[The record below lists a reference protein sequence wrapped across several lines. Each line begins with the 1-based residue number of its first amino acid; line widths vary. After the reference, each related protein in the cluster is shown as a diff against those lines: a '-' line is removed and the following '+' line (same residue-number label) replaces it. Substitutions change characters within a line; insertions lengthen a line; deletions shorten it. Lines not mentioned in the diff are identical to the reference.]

1 MASYF
6 QSYFLAS
13 TVPKR
18 LIQYV
23 LTKSDILDT
32 ETLNLDNLD
41 IAWGKDSTFEF
52 KDVGLRLM
60 VCYPYTSVFGA
71 LC

>member
-41 IAWGKDSTFEF
+41 IAWGRNNTFEF
-52 KDVGLRLM
+52 KDVGLRLK
-60 VCYPYTSVFGA
+60 VCSQLTSECGH
-71 LC
+71 